1 MKLRIRDG
9 QWLMLGFF
17 VGILLGTVFANTVG
31 AGFRE
36 QIGIF
41 GNYVGERL
49 PARGGYHRQLFLMVF
64 RQRGL
69 ELFILWLLSLTVLAM
84 PACVA
89 AAGYYGFSMAVILS
103 MTTMQ
108 MGIAGILGFLASLLP
123 QYLVYVPFWCL
134 FALRCMRIRGQFRY
148 PRELRFH
155 VASLLL
161 FLAIFAAGA
170 WLEAYAGPEVLS
182 KILITL

>member
-31 AGFRE
+31 ADFQE
-36 QIGIF
+36 QIGIL

-49 PARGGYHRQLFLMVF
+49 PAQGGYRGQLFLMVL

-69 ELFILWLLSLTVLAM
+69 ELLLLWLLSLTALAM

-108 MGIAGILGFLASLLP
+108 MGITGLPGFLSSLLP

-134 FALRCMRIRGQFRY
+134 FALRCMRIRGRFRY
-148 PRELRFH
+148 PRELGMH
-155 VASLLL
+155 VASFLL
-161 FLAIFAAGA
+161 FLVIFAAGA
-170 WLEAYAGPEVLS
+170 WLEAYVGPEVLR
-182 KILITL
+182 KILIKF